1 MRAGWPE
8 RRLGVD
14 RNNALLLL
22 SNFFWGLGSGL
33 YAAIW
38 PVHLARLGAAPAQIG
53 LALSITT
60 AVSVVVYIPAAAL
73 AGRLGRKRTMLLGWS
88 MGPASALVFAL
99 ATTWEQL
106 LPGIVLL
113 ALVALC
119 SPAYLGYIATA
130 ARGRDLPRLY
140 AMMTAAVSGAA
151 VLSSPLGGHLAEVAP
166 MPWLFAGVGLAYI
179 LSALVVAALD
189 DLESPP
195 AGRPA
200 VRPAARPGPAAQ
212 RGTLHAYRALLS
224 ERRLMILLAAQLALV
239 GCANLAQPLAANW
252 LVLTYGYSLGDIG
265 LLGAA
270 TAAAAVFWGLIL
282 GRIASRRGA
291 FPAQVLGAVL
301 VAGGAVSLLGAT
313 SLAFGLLAYV

>member
-1 MRAGWPE
+1 MAETPPVAASPPPGTLIPGWGTVRAGWPE

-179 LSALVVAALD
+179 LSALVVAAPS
-189 DLESPP
+189 SPISP
-195 AGRPA
+195 R
-200 VRPAARPGPAAQ
+200 
-212 RGTLHAYRALLS
+212 
-224 ERRLMILLAAQLALV
+224 E
-239 GCANLAQPLAANW
+239 
-252 LVLTYGYSLGDIG
+252 
-265 LLGAA
+265 
-270 TAAAAVFWGLIL
+270 
-282 GRIASRRGA
+282 
-291 FPAQVLGAVL
+291 
-301 VAGGAVSLLGAT
+301 
-313 SLAFGLLAYV
+313 